1 LKQADS
7 ILRLDD
13 VILVTGASGFIGNK
27 VVETLLRRGFTNV
40 RCFARP
46 SSNATLL
53 ERLVSQYSNTARI
66 ELIKGD
72 LLSSNDCLRA
82 AQDAMVILNLAA
94 GRGVKSF
101 ADAYLNSVVTTRNL
115 IEATRAHGCLRRFV
129 NVSSFCVYTN
139 RRKTRRSLLDESC
152 PTEDRPH
159 LRGDPYTFAKVRQ
172 DDLVIEYGKKLN
184 LPYVIVRPGVVYGPG
199 NEAIT
204 GRVGV
209 GTFGLFLHLG
219 GANSLPFTYVDNCAD
234 AIVLAG
240 LTPGIERE
248 VFNVVD
254 DQLPSSRAFLRAYK
268 RRVKS
273 FPSIYVPHLFSYILC
288 WLWEVYSN
296 WSRGQLPPVFNRRV
310 WHAYWKETRYSNE
323 KIKACLGWSPCVSTS
338 DALGMHLN
346 ACVRKRLYA

>member
-1 LKQADS
+1 MKQADS
-7 ILRLDD
+7 IIRLDD

-40 RCFARP
+40 RCFARR

-82 AQDAMVILNLAA
+82 AQDVMVIFNLAA

-101 ADAYLNSVVTTRNL
+101 SDAYLNSVVTTRNL
-115 IEATRAHGCLRRFV
+115 IEATRTPRCLRRFV
-129 NVSSFCVYTN
+129 NVSSFSVYSN
-139 RRKTRRSLLDESC
+139 RRKTRHSLLDESC

-172 DDLVIEYGKKLN
+172 DDLVVEYGKKLN

-273 FPSIYVPHLFSYILC
+273 FPSIYVPHLLSYVLC
-288 WLWEVYSN
+288 WLWEMYSS
-296 WSRGQLPPVFNRRV
+296 WSHGQLPPVFNRRV
-310 WHAYWKETRYSNE
+310 WHAYWKRTHYSNH
-323 KIKACLGWSPCVSTS
+323 KLKSRLGWSPHVSTA
-338 DALGMHLN
+338 DALISHFK
-346 ACVRKRLYA
+346 ACARTASHA